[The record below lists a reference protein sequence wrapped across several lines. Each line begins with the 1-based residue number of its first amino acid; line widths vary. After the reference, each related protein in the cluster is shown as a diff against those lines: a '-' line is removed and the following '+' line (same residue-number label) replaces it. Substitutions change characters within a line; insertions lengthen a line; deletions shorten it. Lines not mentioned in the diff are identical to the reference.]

1 MLKKLFRGC
10 LTFGS
15 ICIHLFNLE
24 LKGEIMILNPKYSS
38 LIIALVIILFSTP
51 GAQSKIN
58 ERELIN
64 YAYESTYK
72 PEESGKVI
80 ITNANILTGNGDAIL
95 EASILMHKNKIVAV
109 GKGLD
114 QSNATVID
122 AEGKWVTPG
131 IIDIH
136 SHMGVYPAPSL
147 RSNSD
152 GNEAT
157 SPTTPHVWA
166 EHSVWTQDP
175 QYTLALKG
183 GITSFHVLVGSANL
197 IGGRGVTLKNIRSR
211 TVQGMK
217 FPNAPFTLKMACG
230 ENPKRVYGG
239 RNSEPST
246 RMGNVAGYR
255 NAWIEAQDYQ
265 RSLKEYADTADDEKE
280 LSDRPSRDLGLETLV
295 GVLEGDI
302 LIQMHCYRGE
312 EMVVMLDVAKE
323 FDYKITT
330 FHHAIEAYKV
340 ADILA
345 QNSVCAAMWADW
357 WGFKNEAFD
366 MVWEN
371 TAIVDQAEEKTGC
384 AIVHSDSAVDIQRLN
399 QQAAKALAAGQ
410 KAGLDIDRGRAI
422 QWITLNPAI
431 ALGIDDQVGSIE
443 PGKMADIV
451 VWSHDPFSVYS
462 KAEKVFID
470 GHLKFDIDDPAS
482 FKRTDFDIGIIDPE
496 GDRL

>member
-1 MLKKLFRGC
+1 M
-10 LTFGS
+10 TFGS
-15 ICIHLFNLE
+15 IYIHLSNLE
-24 LKGEIMILNPKYSS
+24 NKGGIMILNFKYSS
-38 LIIALVIILFSTP
+38 LVIAFIGIFFGLSD
-51 GAQSKIN
+51 ARSQIN
-58 ERELIN
+58 EKELIN

-72 PEESGKVI
+72 PEESGKVL
-80 ITNANILTGNGDAIL
+80 ITNANILTGQGDSIL
-95 EASILMHKNKIVAV
+95 DASILIDQNKIVAV
-109 GKGLD
+109 GKDLD
-114 QSNATVID
+114 SSDATVVD

-197 IGGRGVTLKNIRSR
+197 IGGRGVTLKNVRSR

-217 FPNAPFTLKMACG
+217 FPNAPYSLKMACG

-255 NAWIEAQDYQ
+255 DAWIEAEEYL
-265 RSLKEYADTADDEKE
+265 RSLKEYAEKPDEDKE
-280 LSDRPSRDLGLETLV
+280 PSDRPSRDLGLETMI

-302 LIQMHCYRGE
+302 LVQMHCYRGE

-345 QNSVCAAMWADW
+345 QNSVCAAVWADW
-357 WGFKNEAFD
+357 WGFK
-366 MVWEN
+366 MRLLIWCG
-371 TAIVDQAEEKTGC
+371 K
-384 AIVHSDSAVDIQRLN
+384 IQPL
-399 QQAAKALAAGQ
+399 
-410 KAGLDIDRGRAI
+410 
-422 QWITLNPAI
+422 
-431 ALGIDDQVGSIE
+431 
-443 PGKMADIV
+443 
-451 VWSHDPFSVYS
+451 
-462 KAEKVFID
+462 
-470 GHLKFDIDDPAS
+470 
-482 FKRTDFDIGIIDPE
+482 
-496 GDRL
+496 

>member
-1 MLKKLFRGC
+1 
-10 LTFGS
+10 
-15 ICIHLFNLE
+15 
-24 LKGEIMILNPKYSS
+24 MILNRKYSS
-38 LIIALVIILFSTP
+38 LVIALVLILFGTIS
-51 GAQSKIN
+51 AQSKIN
-58 ERELIN
+58 EKVLIN

-72 PEESGKVI
+72 PEESSKII
-80 ITNANILTGNGDAIL
+80 ITNANILTGNGDSIL
-95 EASILMHKNKIVAV
+95 DASILMHKNKIVAV
-109 GKGLD
+109 GKDLD
-114 QSNATVID
+114 QSDATVID

-197 IGGRGVTLKNIRSR
+197 IGGRGVTLKNVRSR

-217 FPNAPFTLKMACG
+217 FPNAPYSLKMACG

-239 RNSEPST
+239 RDSEPST

-255 NAWIEAQDYQ
+255 KAWIEAQEYQ
-265 RSLKEYADTADDEKE
+265 RSWLEYANTPDEDIE
-280 LSDRPSRDLGLETLV
+280 VSDIPSRDIGLETMV

-302 LIQMHCYRGE
+302 LVQMHCYRGE
-312 EMVVMLDVAKE
+312 EMAVMLDVAKE

-357 WGFKNEAFD
+357 WGFKHEAFD

-371 TAIVDQAEEKTGC
+371 TAIVDQAENKTGC
-384 AIVHSDSAVDIQRLN
+384 AIVHSDSAVGIQRLN
-399 QQAAKALAAGQ
+399 QEAAKALAAGQ
-410 KAGLDIDRGRAI
+410 KAGLDLNRERAI
-422 QWITLNPAI
+422 QWITSNPAK

-443 PGKMADIV
+443 PGKMADV
-451 VWSHDPFSVYS
+451 VIWSDDPFSVYS
-462 KAEKVFID
+462 RAERVFID
-470 GHLKFDIDDPAS
+470 GHLKFNIDDPDS
-482 FKRTDFDIGIIDPE
+482 FQRTDFDIGIIDPE